1 MAYTLPDLPFAHDAL
16 EPGGGLYV
24 VEMLLS
30 DSVPGGGLL
39 DLNMLVMTGGRERP
53 LAEYDELL
61 GAAGF
66 RLESSMPTPSVA
78 SVLTARTA

>member
-1 MAYTLPDLPFAHDAL
+1 MARPQSRRAHDAL

-53 LAEYDELL
+53 LAKYDELL